1 MEKEIT
7 LNKTTKDKFIDYITY
22 FFIYAL
28 LGWCIVNKLDKSKTT
43 EEALRSFQ
51 KEIK

>member
-28 LGWCIVNKLDKSKTT
+28 LGWCMETI
-43 EEALRSFQ
+43 
-51 KEIK
+51 